1 MKITQLRDLARV
13 LHEDSWNSLKTSI
26 SAVNF
31 HYFHPKGYVVVNL
44 VLEFFFSGDLSS
56 FCCSPATFPIASS
69 RKINAAAISML
80 LKLRIRNNPFVLWI

>member
-1 MKITQLRDLARV
+1 MEQSK
-13 LHEDSWNSLKTSI
+13 
-26 SAVNF
+26 NF
-31 HYFHPKGYVVVNL
+31 YKCSELPLFSSKRLCHLSVVVNL